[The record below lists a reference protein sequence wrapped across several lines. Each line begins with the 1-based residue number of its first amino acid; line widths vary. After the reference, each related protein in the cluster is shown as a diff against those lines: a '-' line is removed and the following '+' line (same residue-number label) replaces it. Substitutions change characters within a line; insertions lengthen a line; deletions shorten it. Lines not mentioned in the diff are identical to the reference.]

1 VYFYTYYWQLSADQ
15 ISELLLSALVSA
27 AAALVVAPWMT
38 RKLDKK
44 RGAIVAS
51 LIALVLAPSPIVLR
65 ICGLFVGNS
74 SPALMPILLLLT
86 LVVGTMTVVFG
97 ALTTSMLADTV
108 EQNELRTALRT
119 EGLYFAA
126 AFFVQKCVSGLGIF
140 LAGLV
145 LAWVHFPDGAKPGLI
160 APEVLRN
167 LALTY
172 VPLIV
177 VLLGISIFCITFYQ
191 IGRAAH
197 NSNLLKLREGESN
210 G

>member
-1 VYFYTYYWQLSADQ
+1 
-15 ISELLLSALVSA
+15 
-27 AAALVVAPWMT
+27 
-38 RKLDKK
+38 LDKK
-44 RGAIVAS
+44 RGAIVSS
-51 LIALVLAPSPIVLR
+51 LIVLVLAPSPIVLR
-65 ICGLFVGNS
+65 LCGWFVSNA
-74 SPALMPILLLLT
+74 SPALMPILLILT
-86 LVVGTMTVVFG
+86 LVLGTMTVVSG

-108 EQNELRTALRT
+108 EENEIRTSQRT

-145 LAWVHFPDGAKPGLI
+145 LAWIKFPENARPGMV
-160 APEVLRN
+160 APQVLRN

-177 VLLGISIFCITFYQ
+177 VMLGTAIFCITFYQ

-197 NSNLLKLREGESN
+197 NANLKLLHEGQPN